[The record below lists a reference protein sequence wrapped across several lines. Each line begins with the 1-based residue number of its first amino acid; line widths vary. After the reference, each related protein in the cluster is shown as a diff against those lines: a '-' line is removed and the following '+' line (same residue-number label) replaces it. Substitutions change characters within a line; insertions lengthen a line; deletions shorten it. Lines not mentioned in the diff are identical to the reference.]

1 MDPGHTTRD
10 TSRSG
15 AEAQPRGAR
24 QTEREGASTSKG
36 GTPWY
41 PEEEIR
47 RSAGKKK
54 KTAEKGAYPEGQ
66 RRQT

>member
-10 TSRSG
+10 TNRSG

-36 GTPWY
+36 GTLWY
-41 PEEEIR
+41 HREENR
-47 RSAGKKK
+47 RSAGT
-54 KTAEKGAYPEGQ
+54 TAEKIAYPGGQ
-66 RRQT
+66 RR